1 MSQVLKVD
9 ESASKSDVE
18 LAIEAAVT
26 AVKNGGL
33 AVIPTDTSYA
43 VICDAFNVDA
53 IARLRNAKKQTSDI
67 ALPIAAGSIE
77 TIRGVANFSMVAN
90 DLASA
95 VWPGAL
101 TLLTIAQDSLA
112 WNIGQD
118 GSALAVRVP
127 HHEIAQAVLFGI
139 GPTVMTGSQ
148 IVGNPAV
155 QTVEQAQAALSD
167 LVDVYLD
174 GGPLTP
180 SISTVIDATTDHVRL
195 VRKGEVTLGQLR
207 EIMPTII
214 DATAS

>member
-1 MSQVLKVD
+1 MPQVLKVD
-9 ESASKSDVE
+9 ESASKADME

-127 HHEIAQAVLFGI
+127 HHEVAQAVLSGI

-167 LVDVYLD
+167 VVDVYLD
-174 GGPLTP
+174 GGSLTP
-180 SISTVIDATTDHVRL
+180 RVSTVIDATTDHVRL
-195 VRKGEVTLGQLR
+195 IRVGEVTLEQLR
-207 EIMPTII
+207 EIMPSII

>member
-1 MSQVLKVD
+1 MPQVLKVD
-9 ESASKSDVE
+9 ESASKADVE

-127 HHEIAQAVLFGI
+127 HHEVAQAVLSGI

-174 GGPLTP
+174 GGSLTP
-180 SISTVIDATTDHVRL
+180 RISTVIDTTTDHVRL
-195 VRKGEVTLGQLR
+195 IRVGEVTLEQLR
-207 EIMPTII
+207 EIMPSII